1 MNNITKF
8 TILALFFAL
17 SNKGNAQTLKEPCT
31 EDSVFYKRFI
41 AHMDTFLVKNQ
52 GFYKIEEL
60 FLNKEQNCSCALLI
74 YVKLFDFLINNKL
87 DLEFSI
93 LKDPP
98 ITMSGVMSINNNDIE
113 IRKQRDESIK
123 KFRAY
128 QIYLILKKAFEEEV
142 MKKYEADKGLSL
154 EQDVNNILRY
164 GIYAYP
170 STLKGILLTK
180 NADTL
185 LAKYVKEKA
194 MFWDED

>member
-1 MNNITKF
+1 
-8 TILALFFAL
+8 
-17 SNKGNAQTLKEPCT
+17 
-31 EDSVFYKRFI
+31 
-41 AHMDTFLVKNQ
+41 MDTFLVKNQ